1 MTPAASD
8 PAGSDKEVMMVSHAG
23 SCLFCALDT
32 NDLETALSFAR
43 QLRGA
48 VGGLKLGL
56 EFFVANG
63 PEGIRKVTA
72 AGGLPLFLDLKFH
85 DIPNTAA
92 GAVRSAVALEP
103 TFLTIHT
110 SGGAAMMK
118 AAAETAH
125 SEAERLGIARPRL
138 LGVTVLTSLTDR
150 ELHSVGQETP
160 VAEQVQRLA
169 ALAQEAGLDG
179 VVCSPHE
186 IAAVRAQSGAD
197 FTIMVPGIR
206 PATALLGDQKRV
218 MTPAQ
223 ARAAGADYLVIGR
236 PITQEKD
243 PAAAARKIAAE
254 LR

>member
-1 MTPAASD
+1 MS
-8 PAGSDKEVMMVSHAG
+8 SHAG
-23 SCLFCALDT
+23 SCLYCALDT
-32 NDLETALSFAR
+32 SDLDTAVSFAGK
-43 QLRGA
+43 LRGA

-63 PEGIRKVTA
+63 PEGVRAVIK

-92 GAVRSAVALEP
+92 GAVRSAVALRP
-103 TFLTIHT
+103 AFLTVHT

-125 SEAERLGIARPRL
+125 SEAERLGIPRPRL

-150 ELHSVGQETP
+150 ELGSVGQETP
-160 VAEQVQRLA
+160 VATQVERLA
-169 ALAQEAGLDG
+169 ALARESGLDG
-179 VVCSPHE
+179 IVCSPHE
-186 IAAVRAQSGAD
+186 IASVRASAGPD

-206 PATALLGDQKRV
+206 PATSLLGDQKRV

-223 ARAAGADYLVIGR
+223 AMAAGADYLVIGR

-243 PAAAARKIAAE
+243 PAAAAKKIAAE
-254 LR
+254 L

>member
-1 MTPAASD
+1 MAP
-8 PAGSDKEVMMVSHAG
+8 HAG
-23 SCLFCALDT
+23 SCLYCALDT
-32 NDLETALSFAR
+32 SDLATALSFAR
-43 QLRGA
+43 KLRGA

-63 PEGIRKVTA
+63 PEGVRAVA
-72 AGGLPLFLDLKFH
+72 EAGGLPLFLDLKFH

-92 GAVRSAVALEP
+92 GAVRSA
-103 TFLTIHT
+103 LTLKPAFITVHT

-118 AAAETAH
+118 AAAETAAAE
-125 SEAERLGIARPRL
+125 SERLGIPRPRL

-150 ELHSVGQETP
+150 ELYTVGQETP
-160 VAEQVQRLA
+160 VATQVERLA
-169 ALAQEAGLDG
+169 LLAKEAGLDG

-186 IAAVRAQSGAD
+186 IAAVRARTGRD

-223 ARAAGADYLVIGR
+223 AMVAGADYLVIGR

-243 PAAAARKIAAE
+243 PAAAAKKIASE
-254 LR
+254 L

>member
-1 MTPAASD
+1 MAP
-8 PAGSDKEVMMVSHAG
+8 HAG
-23 SCLFCALDT
+23 SCLYCALDT
-32 NDLETALSFAR
+32 SDLATALSYAR
-43 QLRGA
+43 KLRGA

-63 PEGIRKVTA
+63 PEGVRAVVE

-92 GAVRSAVALEP
+92 GAVRSAVALKP
-103 TFLTIHT
+103 AFLTIHT

-125 SEAERLGIARPRL
+125 SEADRLGIARPRL

-150 ELHSVGQETP
+150 ELYTVGQETP
-160 VAEQVQRLA
+160 VAAQVERLA

-186 IAAVRAQSGAD
+186 IAAVRAQAGD
-197 FTIMVPGIR
+197 GFTIMVPGIR
-206 PATALLGDQKRV
+206 PATSLLGDQKRV

-223 ARAAGADYLVIGR
+223 AMAAGADYLVIGR
-236 PITQEKD
+236 PITQDKD
-243 PAAAARKIAAE
+243 PAAAAKKIAAE
-254 LR
+254 L

>member
-1 MTPAASD
+1 MAP
-8 PAGSDKEVMMVSHAG
+8 HAG
-23 SCLFCALDT
+23 SCLYCALDT
-32 NDLETALSFAR
+32 SDLATALSFAR
-43 QLRGA
+43 KLRGA

-63 PEGIRKVTA
+63 PEGVRAVIE

-92 GAVRSAVALEP
+92 GAVRSAVALKP
-103 TFLTIHT
+103 AFLTVHT

-125 SEAERLGIARPRL
+125 SEADRLGVPRPRL

-150 ELHSVGQETP
+150 ELCTVGQETP
-160 VAEQVQRLA
+160 VADQVERLA
-169 ALAQEAGLDG
+169 ALAEESGLDG

-186 IAAVRAQSGAD
+186 IAAVRAQSGKD

-243 PAAAARKIAAE
+243 PAAAAKKIAAE
-254 LR
+254 L

>member
-1 MTPAASD
+1 MSP
-8 PAGSDKEVMMVSHAG
+8 HAG
-23 SCLFCALDT
+23 SCLYCALDT
-32 NDLETALSFAR
+32 SDLDTALSFAR
-43 QLRGA
+43 KLRGA

-63 PEGIRKVTA
+63 PEGVRAVIE

-92 GAVRSAVALEP
+92 GAVRSAVALKP
-103 TFLTIHT
+103 AFLTIHT

-125 SEAERLGIARPRL
+125 GEADRLGIPRPRL

-150 ELHSVGQETP
+150 ELDSVGQETP
-160 VAEQVQRLA
+160 VAAQVGRLA
-169 ALAQEAGLDG
+169 ALARDSGLDG

-186 IAAVRAQSGAD
+186 IAAVRAQAGPG

-223 ARAAGADYLVIGR
+223 AMAAGADYLVIGR

-243 PAAAARKIAAE
+243 PGAAARKIAAE
-254 LR
+254 L

>member
-1 MTPAASD
+1 MAP
-8 PAGSDKEVMMVSHAG
+8 HAG
-23 SCLFCALDT
+23 SRLFCALDT
-32 NDLETALSFAR
+32 SDLATALSFAR
-43 QLRGA
+43 KLQGA

-63 PEGIRKVTA
+63 PEGVRKVVE

-85 DIPNTAA
+85 DIPHTAA
-92 GAVRSAVALEP
+92 GAVRSAVALKP
-103 TFLTIHT
+103 AFLTIHT

-118 AAAETAH
+118 AAAETAQ
-125 SEAERLGIARPRL
+125 SEADRLGIPRPRL

-150 ELHSVGQETP
+150 ELDTVGQETP
-160 VAEQVQRLA
+160 VAAQVERLA
-169 ALAQEAGLDG
+169 ALARQAGLDG

-186 IAAVRAQSGAD
+186 IAIVRAATGAD

-206 PATALLGDQKRV
+206 PATSVLGDQKRV

-223 ARAAGADYLVIGR
+223 AMAAGADYLVIGR

-243 PAAAARKIAAE
+243 PAAAAKKIAAE
-254 LR
+254 L